1 MTEPRLKTEL
11 WVQAQVRLCDINV
24 LPIAIRR
31 RGDPDAGA
39 VLLRLLRDGNR
50 SLLLKRATVAGGG
63 SGWMAVGGSAA
74 TDGQAAEAYIAR
86 EIARD
91 DDLWVIEIEDP
102 KQRFHVDGPVG
113 E

>member
-1 MTEPRLKTEL
+1 M
-11 WVQAQVRLCDINV
+11 
-24 LPIAIRR
+24 
-31 RGDPDAGA
+31 
-39 VLLRLLRDGNR
+39 RLLRDGDC
-50 SLLLKRATVAGGG
+50 SLLLKRATVAGGE

-74 TDGQAAEAYIAR
+74 TDGQTAESYIAR

-102 KQRFHVDGPVG
+102 KQRFHIDGPVS

>member
-11 WVQAQVRLCDINV
+11 WVQGQVRLCDINV

-39 VLLRLLRDGNR
+39 VLLRLVRDR
-50 SLLLKRATVAGGG
+50 HHSLLLKRTTAGDGSSCWMVVAG
-63 SGWMAVGGSAA
+63 SA
-74 TDGQAAEAYIAR
+74 DVDEPEAEAYISR
-86 EIARD
+86 ELKRD

-102 KQRFHVDGPVG
+102 KQRYQPDGPVA
-113 E
+113 